1 MKPLFR
7 IKLALVALMFCCCA
21 LASAQEPAQPAADTA
36 PSVVVKVGNAIER
49 GAKAAASDVKKG
61 ATAGAHGVARG
72 AHAAAS
78 GVERGAKAA
87 ARGIEHGAT
96 ATANA
101 AKTVAKKVGASPA
114 PSSAA
119 SK

>member
-1 MKPLFR
+1 MNPLFR
-7 IKLALVALMFCCCA
+7 IKLALLALMLGCCA
-21 LASAQEPAQPAADTA
+21 SASAQEPAQPAAGTP
-36 PSVVVKVGNAIER
+36 PSVVDRVGNAIER
-49 GAKAAASDVKKG
+49 GAKAAAS
-61 ATAGAHGVARG
+61 GVARG

-78 GVERGAKAA
+78 GVQRGAKAA

-101 AKTVAKKVGASPA
+101 AKTVAKKVGVSPA
-114 PSSAA
+114 PSAAA

>member
-1 MKPLFR
+1 MNPLFR
-7 IKLALVALMFCCCA
+7 IKLTLLALMFGCCA
-21 LASAQEPAQPAADTA
+21 SASAEEPAQPATGTP
-36 PSVVVKVGNAIER
+36 PSVVVKVGNAI
-49 GAKAAASDVKKG
+49 
-61 ATAGAHGVARG
+61 ARG

-96 ATANA
+96 ATTNA
-101 AKTVAKKVGASPA
+101 AKTVAKKVGASSA
-114 PSSAA
+114 PSPAA

>member
-1 MKPLFR
+1 MNPLFR
-7 IKLALVALMFCCCA
+7 IKLTLLALMFGCCA
-21 LASAQEPAQPAADTA
+21 SASAEEPAQPATGTP
-36 PSVVVKVGNAIER
+36 PSVVVKVGNAI
-49 GAKAAASDVKKG
+49 
-61 ATAGAHGVARG
+61 ARG

-114 PSSAA
+114 PTSAA
-119 SK
+119 SN

>member
-1 MKPLFR
+1 MNPLFR
-7 IKLALVALMFCCCA
+7 IKLALLALMFCCCA
-21 LASAQEPAQPAADTA
+21 SASADEPAQPAAGTP
-36 PSVVVKVGNAIER
+36 PSVVGKVEKAI
-49 GAKAAASDVKKG
+49 
-61 ATAGAHGVARG
+61 AHG

-101 AKTVAKKVGASPA
+101 AKTVAKKVGVSSA

>member
-1 MKPLFR
+1 MKLT
-7 IKLALVALMFCCCA
+7 LLALMFCSCA
-21 LASAQEPAQPAADTA
+21 LASAQEPAQPATGAP
-36 PSVVVKVGNAIER
+36 PSVVVKVEKAI
-49 GAKAAASDVKKG
+49 
-61 ATAGAHGVARG
+61 ARG

-101 AKTVAKKVGASPA
+101 AKTVAKKVGASSA
-114 PSSAA
+114 PSPAA

>member
-1 MKPLFR
+1 MNPLFR
-7 IKLALVALMFCCCA
+7 IKLTLLALMFGCCA
-21 LASAQEPAQPAADTA
+21 SASADEPAQPAAGA
-36 PSVVVKVGNAIER
+36 PPSVAVKVEKAI
-49 GAKAAASDVKKG
+49 
-61 ATAGAHGVARG
+61 ARG

-78 GVERGAKAA
+78 GVKRGAKAA
-87 ARGIEHGAT
+87 AKGIEHGAT

-101 AKTVAKKVGASPA
+101 AKTVAKKVGASSA